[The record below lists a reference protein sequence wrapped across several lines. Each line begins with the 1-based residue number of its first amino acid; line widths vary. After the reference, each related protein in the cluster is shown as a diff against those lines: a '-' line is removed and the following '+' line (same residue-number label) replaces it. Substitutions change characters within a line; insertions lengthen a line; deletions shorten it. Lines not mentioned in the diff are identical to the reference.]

1 MRAITMRAR
10 AKGVLAT
17 SITVATA
24 ALLAS
29 SAQAS
34 DSVYWTNYTSP
45 YGIYHTSSNLDT
57 RGYTFKGGSQGL
69 VFNPAA
75 GFAYWT
81 NPTQNTIGYAEID
94 GGGSGDLATPGVTL
108 AHPAGIST
116 DTAAGRLYV
125 A

>member
-1 MRAITMRAR
+1 MEGTLTRHRTRGALGALLGLTI
-10 AKGVLAT
+10 
-17 SITVATA
+17 A

-29 SAQAS
+29 TAHAT

-45 YGIYHTSSNLDT
+45 YGIYYTSANLDT

-108 AHPAGIST
+108 DHPAGISI
-116 DTAAGRLYV
+116 DA
-125 A
+125 